1 MVSSS
6 GPKATWAGRVRRA
19 GIRRWARRDG
29 GALVR
34 HSRRKVQRICRRAR
48 RGGGA
53 HVRQSWT
60 ISSGNSRFQVSGP
73 WQRAGRTSQVCR
85 DMRGCP
91 CVAQGARVS
100 LPAAACG
107 PTDTQAGSPRWR
119 GARASLRGCIAV
131 NKQCFKLRVQA
142 EGSQSQRRS
151 ACQSVKGLGTGR
163 RLGPESGNDEESGQ
177 VKL

>member
-34 HSRRKVQRICRRAR
+34 HSRRKVQRKCRRAR

-53 HVRQSWT
+53 LVRQPWT

-73 WQRAGRTSQVCR
+73 WQRAGRTSQACP

-100 LPAAACG
+100 LPACG
-107 PTDTQAGSPRWR
+107 PTDTQAGPPRWR
-119 GARASLRGCIAV
+119 GARASLCLREFLELCIFAKHS
-131 NKQCFKLRVQA
+131 NNRT
-142 EGSQSQRRS
+142 QRTCMNARHNPETQGKSCKIVHCERPS
-151 ACQSVKGLGTGR
+151 ALK
-163 RLGPESGNDEESGQ
+163 
-177 VKL
+177 